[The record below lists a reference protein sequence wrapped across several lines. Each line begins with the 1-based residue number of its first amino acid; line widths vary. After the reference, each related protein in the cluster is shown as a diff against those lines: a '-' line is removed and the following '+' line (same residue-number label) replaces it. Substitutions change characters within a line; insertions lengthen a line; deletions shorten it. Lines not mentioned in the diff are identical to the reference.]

1 MSGKRGR
8 LILRPGAQDGVHD
21 GAPGSARHLARHIRR
36 MALLVRGAVEQEE
49 VQALVRKDKGP
60 RALVKLTGRELT
72 GPELAGLDPSGVDPL
87 GVDQPGPE
95 ALEIGPHGPEQAG
108 AGQDE
113 PEQGRGWWV
122 LAQGGPL
129 DESDFEARE
138 AAREA
143 LLERVR
149 RAGVLVGENVWV
161 WDLSGRAQLVL
172 TTLPT
177 LERARKVAMRLR
189 QKGLAIVVRREMP

>member
-1 MSGKRGR
+1 VS
-8 LILRPGAQDGVHD
+8 
-21 GAPGSARHLARHIRR
+21 HLSEYVEVGDIARHILR
-36 MALLVRGAVEQEE
+36 MADMVRGAASGARFSLEPLGEGGSFPAGGCTTSGCQ
-49 VQALVRKDKGP
+49 DKGCRDKGCP
-60 RALVKLTGRELT
+60 SAQEQL
-72 GPELAGLDPSGVDPL
+72 PEE
-87 GVDQPGPE
+87 PE
-95 ALEIGPHGPEQAG
+95 A
-108 AGQDE
+108 
-113 PEQGRGWWV
+113 GRGWWV

-129 DESDFEARE
+129 DEHDFQARE

-177 LERARKVAMRLR
+177 LERARKVAQRLR
-189 QKGLAIVVRREMP
+189 QKGLAIVIRREMP

>member
-1 MSGKRGR
+1 VSH
-8 LILRPGAQDGVHD
+8 LREYVEVGDI
-21 GAPGSARHLARHIRR
+21 ARHIRR
-36 MALLVRGAVEQEE
+36 MSLLVRSAVSGGPFASLSKDVGGSVPAGGCDATGCRDKGCASGGCASKGAPRQEE
-49 VQALVRKDKGP
+49 
-60 RALVKLTGRELT
+60 
-72 GPELAGLDPSGVDPL
+72 
-87 GVDQPGPE
+87 PG
-95 ALEIGPHGPEQAG
+95 A
-108 AGQDE
+108 
-113 PEQGRGWWV
+113 GRGWWV

-129 DESDFEARE
+129 DEHDFEARE

-177 LERARKVAMRLR
+177 LERARKVAVRLR
-189 QKGLAIVVRREMP
+189 QKGLAIVIRREMPEAP

>member
-1 MSGKRGR
+1 VSH
-8 LILRPGAQDGVHD
+8 LREYVEVGDI
-21 GAPGSARHLARHIRR
+21 ARHILR
-36 MALLVRGAVEQEE
+36 MADLVRGAASGAPFSLAPLGEDGTFP
-49 VQALVRKDKGP
+49 AGGCPTPGPKDKGP
-60 RALVKLTGRELT
+60 QAKGCKDK
-72 GPELAGLDPSGVDPL
+72 GCKAGGCASAR
-87 GVDQPGPE
+87 PG
-95 ALEIGPHGPEQAG
+95 
-108 AGQDE
+108 E
-113 PEQGRGWWV
+113 PEEPERGWWV

-129 DESDFEARE
+129 DEHDFQARE

-177 LERARKVAMRLR
+177 LERARKVAQRLR
-189 QKGLAIVVRREMP
+189 QKGLAIVIRREMP